1 MENQNSV
8 ELIGYMGSD
17 KSHCLA
23 AWASTYAE
31 FNVEMPDNIEDRVDV
46 IVNHILNNGKRKR
59 SIEELL
65 EFLAQNNHTSPFR
78 FSAFTFA
85 ATTDI
90 ATHIQKLKH
99 RVIFEAEN
107 GESARYKD
115 LKEDKFYLPKDWEGI
130 MCTKEIT
137 GFPNVTDHDWM
148 ELLRYY
154 TDLGNTLYRAALKD
168 LVPILGKKRAKETAR
183 YFKTYNSQINTL
195 NRLSFDGIVQ
205 FYHKRHDKTYVQD
218 EIADLAI
225 EMINCIKNIPNNP
238 FKYSLKAF
246 NLC

>member
-225 EMINCIKNIPNNP
+225 GMINCIKNIPNNP

>member
-8 ELIGYMGSD
+8 ELIDYMGSD

>member
-1 MENQNSV
+1 MQNQNSV

-137 GFPNVTDHDWM
+137 GFPNATDHDWM

-168 LVPILGKKRAKETAR
+168 LVPTLGKKRAKETAR

-225 EMINCIKNIPNNP
+225 EMVNCIKNIPNNP
-238 FKYSLKAF
+238 FKHSLKAF